1 MIHKRLHHVG
11 IILPKEEYVQ
21 DLMEMYGLEEDHREM
36 TPYDTLA
43 IFTKM
48 NPDESESPIEF
59 LIPYSGVLAEY
70 NNGKGGIA
78 HVCFEVDDIEAAC
91 EEFRQKGC
99 ALLEEECKMV
109 EGTNMKI
116 NFIKPRS
123 NHGILIELME
133 LVKD

>member
-11 IILPKEEYVQ
+11 IILPKEEYVREIM
-21 DLMEMYGLEEDHREM
+21 DMYGLESDNEGM
-36 TPYDTLA
+36 TPYDTKF

-48 NPDESESPIEF
+48 NPQESESPIEF

-70 NNGKGGIA
+70 NGGKGGIA
-78 HVCFEVDDIEAAC
+78 HICFEVDDIEAAC
-91 EEFRQKGC
+91 EEFREKGY
-99 ALLEEECKMV
+99 ALLEDTCKMV

-116 NFIKPRS
+116 NFVKPRS

-133 LVKD
+133 LVK

>member
-1 MIHKRLHHVG
+1 MVHKRLHHVG
-11 IILPKEEYVQ
+11 IILPKEEYVRE
-21 DLMEMYGLEEDHREM
+21 LMDMYGLESDNEGM
-36 TPYDTLA
+36 TPYDTKF

-70 NNGKGGIA
+70 NGGKGGIA
-78 HVCFEVDDIEAAC
+78 HICFQVDDVEAAC
-91 EEFRQKGC
+91 EEFLEKGY
-99 ALLEEECKMV
+99 ALLEEKCKMV

-116 NFIKPRS
+116 NFVKPRS

-133 LVKD
+133 LVD

>member
-1 MIHKRLHHVG
+1 MVHKRLHHVG
-11 IILPKEEYVQ
+11 IILPKEEYVN

-48 NPDESESPIEF
+48 NPDESDSPIEF
-59 LIPYSGVLAEY
+59 LIPYSGVLADY
-70 NNGKGGIA
+70 NGGKGGIA
-78 HVCFEVDDIEAAC
+78 HICFEVDDIDAAC
-91 EEFRQKGC
+91 EEFRAKGC
-99 ALLEEECKMV
+99 ALLEETCKMV

-116 NFIKPRS
+116 NFVKPRS

-133 LVKD
+133 LVK

>member
-1 MIHKRLHHVG
+1 MVHKRLHHVG
-11 IILPKEEYVQ
+11 IILPKEEYVN

-70 NNGKGGIA
+70 NGGKGGIA
-78 HVCFEVDDIEAAC
+78 HICFEVDDIDAAC
-91 EEFRQKGC
+91 EEFRAKGC
-99 ALLEEECKMV
+99 ALLEETCKMV

-116 NFIKPRS
+116 NFVKPRS

-133 LVKD
+133 LVK

>member
-1 MIHKRLHHVG
+1 MVHKRLHHVG
-11 IILPKEEYVQ
+11 IILPKEEYVN

-70 NNGKGGIA
+70 NGGKGGIA
-78 HVCFEVDDIEAAC
+78 HICFEVDDIDAAC
-91 EEFRQKGC
+91 EEFRAKGC
-99 ALLEEECKMV
+99 ALLEETCNQHEDQFCKAQV
-109 EGTNMKI
+109 QSWNSYRVDGVGQI
-116 NFIKPRS
+116 IYVDR
-123 NHGILIELME
+123 
-133 LVKD
+133 

>member
-21 DLMEMYGLEEDHREM
+21 RLMVVRTGSETEGM
-36 TPYDTLA
+36 TPYDTKF

-48 NPDESESPIEF
+48 NPAESESPIEF

-70 NNGKGGIA
+70 NGGKGGIA
-78 HVCFEVDDIEAAC
+78 HICFQVEDVEAAC
-91 EEFRQKGC
+91 AEFREKGYS
-99 ALLEEECKMV
+99 LLEESFKMV

-116 NFIKPRS
+116 NFVKPQS

-133 LVKD
+133 LVD

>member
-1 MIHKRLHHVG
+1 MVHKRLHHVG
-11 IILPKEEYVQ
+11 IILPKEEYVN

-70 NNGKGGIA
+70 NGGKGGIA
-78 HVCFEVDDIEAAC
+78 HICFEVDDIEAAC
-91 EEFRQKGC
+91 EEFRAKGC
-99 ALLEEECKMV
+99 ALLEETCKMV

-116 NFIKPRS
+116 NFVKPRS